1 MTSPI
6 QNSPNPIDPSLQLP
20 GEVETSPLSP
30 EEELSDSPFAK
41 MFPSG
46 ATRKEVQKFIEQ
58 AMHMIVLEIKRS
70 NERWKKSQKRLKNVI
85 EGRREDD

>member
-1 MTSPI
+1 MLSPI
-6 QNSPNPIDPSLQLP
+6 QSSNDHPIIAQ
-20 GEVETSPLSP
+20 
-30 EEELSDSPFAK
+30 EEISEEPVSFEDELSDSPFAK

-58 AMHMIVLEIKRS
+58 AMYMIVLEIKRS
-70 NERWKKSQKRLKNVI
+70 TERWKKSQRRMRNVI

>member
-1 MTSPI
+1 MLSPI
-6 QNSPNPIDPSLQLP
+6 QTPNDHIPITQ
-20 GEVETSPLSP
+20 
-30 EEELSDSPFAK
+30 EEISEEPVAFEDELSDSPFAK
-41 MFPSG
+41 MFPDG

-70 NERWKKSQKRLKNVI
+70 TERWKKSQKRMRNVI

>member
-1 MTSPI
+1 MLSPI
-6 QNSPNPIDPSLQLP
+6 QSSNDHRITAQ
-20 GEVETSPLSP
+20 EEIP
-30 EEELSDSPFAK
+30 EEPIAPEDELSDSPFAK

-46 ATRKEVQKFIEQ
+46 ATRKEVQRFIDQ

-70 NERWKKSQKRLKNVI
+70 TERWKKSQRRMRNVI